1 MMLDSDSITLTY
13 GIHIQ
18 VKGTR
23 LRCFIAIFF
32 VAVSDYWPK
41 TFGLGNL
48 AKKHI
53 YNNNGFGQYSFEFE
67 TSDGTYRHEDGGLFL
82 NFLGV
87 SQFAVRGEYRYKD
100 PQGNYHAMKYI
111 ADENGFQP
119 VEHDDLNRFND
130 RRIVK

>member
-1 MMLDSDSITLTY
+1 M
-13 GIHIQ
+13 

-23 LRCFIAIFF
+23 LRCF
-32 VAVSDYWPK
+32 VAVFIVAVINYWPK
-41 TFGLGNL
+41 TFGLDNL
-48 AKKHI
+48 TKKNI

-67 TSDGTYRHEDGGLFL
+67 TSDGTYRQEDGGLFF
-82 NFLGV
+82 NSLGV

-100 PQGNYHAMKYI
+100 PQGKYHAMKYI

-119 VEHDDLNRFND
+119 VENDDIRVND